1 MKNKKIMLASLLG
14 VSMLAIG
21 ISTYA
26 YQWNPG
32 TTNPNCT
39 DTERQAEVTKMFETK
54 NYESFKTLYADKW
67 IARKFTSKDQF
78 LKFVELHQAGL
89 EGNTSKVNELKAE
102 LNIGQKR
109 MDGSWQGRMSG
120 ARQWGGQGRLNK

>member
-1 MKNKKIMLASLLG
+1 MLASLLG

-67 IARKFTSKDQF
+67 IARKITSKDQF

-102 LNIGQKR
+102 LNLGQKT

-120 ARQWGGQGRLNK
+120 TRQWGGQGRLNK